1 MRRKV
6 LTPSSSTT
14 SSETQS
20 PGISKILDLPK
31 VLKYPKLYS
40 FDELELTLKNIFCYI
55 VKHYGNNG
63 LSVLIYRQLKTD
75 QVVVLCGDWLG
86 NSIDLVQESE
96 LAKVANKFIQEHIVN
111 YIGTMR
117 LIKIDQA
124 QFFFAIVDDE
134 LVLVDIQTSLNKLSG
149 PGMVRDIF
157 GKIIKTQEVC
167 KIEVLDERSIQGIR
181 DGIGSYSG
189 NLIIKPTR
197 FRMYH
202 EAEQNTYSPMYVEV
216 IR

>member
-1 MRRKV
+1 M
-6 LTPSSSTT
+6 
-14 SSETQS
+14 
-20 PGISKILDLPK
+20 SKILDLPK
-31 VLKYPKLYS
+31 VLKYPRLYPFDKL
-40 FDELELTLKNIFCYI
+40 EEAIKNIFCYI
-55 VKHYGNNG
+55 IRHYGNNG
-63 LSVLIYRQLKTD
+63 LSVLIYRQLKSD

-86 NSIDLVQESE
+86 NNIDLVQDSD
-96 LAKVANKFIQEHIVN
+96 LSKMANKFIQDHVVN
-111 YIGTMR
+111 YIATMR
-117 LIKIDQA
+117 LIKIEQA

-167 KIEVLDERSIQGIR
+167 KIEILDERSMQGIK

-202 EAEQNTYSPMYVEV
+202 EADKNIYNPMYVEV
-216 IR
+216 LR